1 MLERFNDLNNK
12 DKSTLVC
19 GIVVVLMI
27 IFVFS
32 TGFFSKPS
40 VKENNVSSEEINK
53 LFDNVKDNYVIN
65 INKNINNMN
74 EKIIYYTDN
83 KLELFEN
90 DIYEDG
96 VIRYNGNIFCLDS
109 DTMELNQCDSEYNYV
124 YDSFYDFKFIKLLT
138 SDCKYK
144 YISNYKVSCDVSL
157 NSFFRIYNE
166 LNNTSYIGNDNNISF
181 DIDYND
187 LYITKIN
194 VDFSDAYNIIY
205 GTNDRFL
212 LNMKLSL
219 GGNDFNKIYEH
230 YKDILEA

>member
-19 GIVVVLMI
+19 GIVVLLMI

-40 VKENNVSSEEINK
+40 VKENNVSSEEVNK

-124 YDSFYDFKFIKLLT
+124 NDSFYDFKFIKLLT
-138 SDCKYK
+138 EDCKYK
-144 YISNYKVSCDVSL
+144 Y
-157 NSFFRIYNE
+157 F
-166 LNNTSYIGNDNNISF
+166 
-181 DIDYND
+181 
-187 LYITKIN
+187 
-194 VDFSDAYNIIY
+194 
-205 GTNDRFL
+205 
-212 LNMKLSL
+212 
-219 GGNDFNKIYEH
+219 
-230 YKDILEA
+230 

>member
-1 MLERFNDLNNK
+1 MILN
-12 DKSTLVC
+12 L
-19 GIVVVLMI
+19 L
-27 IFVFS
+27 
-32 TGFFSKPS
+32 
-40 VKENNVSSEEINK
+40 
-53 LFDNVKDNYVIN
+53 NYLLRIAN
-65 INKNINNMN
+65 IN
-74 EKIIYYTDN
+74 
-83 KLELFEN
+83 
-90 DIYEDG
+90 
-96 VIRYNGNIFCLDS
+96 
-109 DTMELNQCDSEYNYV
+109 
-124 YDSFYDFKFIKLLT
+124 
-138 SDCKYK
+138 
-144 YISNYKVSCDVSL
+144 ISNYKVSCDVSL

>member
-19 GIVVVLMI
+19 GIVVLLMI

-40 VKENNVSSEEINK
+40 VKENNVSSEEVNK

-109 DTMELNQCDSEYNYV
+109 DTMELNQCDAEYNYV
-124 YDSFYDFKFIKLLT
+124 NDSFYDFKFIKLLT
-138 SDCKYK
+138 RDCKYK